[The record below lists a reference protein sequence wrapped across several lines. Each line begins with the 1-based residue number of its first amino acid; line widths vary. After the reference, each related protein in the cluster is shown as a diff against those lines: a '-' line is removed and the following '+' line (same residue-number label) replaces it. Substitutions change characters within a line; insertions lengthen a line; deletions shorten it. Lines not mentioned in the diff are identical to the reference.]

1 MATRGTR
8 AAHDSHSIH
17 SANLSSDTRELNMTD
32 TAEYTPPE
40 VWVWEKDNSPKWRYG
55 SINRPTAGATHE
67 KELARGKH
75 PLQLY
80 SLATPNGV
88 KVTIMLEELLAA
100 GHGGA
105 EYDAWLIPIGEGD
118 SLVADLSG

>member
-55 SINRPTAGATHE
+55 SINRCPYR
-67 KELARGKH
+67 KLK
-75 PLQLY
+75 
-80 SLATPNGV
+80 
-88 KVTIMLEELLAA
+88 AA
-100 GHGGA
+100 
-105 EYDAWLIPIGEGD
+105 DDRLRIG
-118 SLVADLSG
+118 